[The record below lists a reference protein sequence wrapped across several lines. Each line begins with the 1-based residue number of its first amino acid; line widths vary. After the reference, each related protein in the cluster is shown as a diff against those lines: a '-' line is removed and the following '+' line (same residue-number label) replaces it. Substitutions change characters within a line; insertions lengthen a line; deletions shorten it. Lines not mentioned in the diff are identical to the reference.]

1 VTENENENENE
12 KDERDEKNER
22 DERDEDEN
30 DEIENKQH
38 CRKRLSR
45 YTKTDDAKSEDVVNR
60 LHFMKLKS

>member
-1 VTENENENENE
+1 VTEDENENGDEDGKDEENE
-12 KDERDEKNER
+12 DGD
-22 DERDEDEN
+22 

>member
-1 VTENENENENE
+1 VTENENE
-12 KDERDEKNER
+12 DERDEKNEKN
-22 DERDEDEN
+22 ENEN

-45 YTKTDDAKSEDVVNR
+45 YTKTDDAKSENVVNR

>member
-12 KDERDEKNER
+12 KNER
-22 DERDEDEN
+22 DENED
-30 DEIENKQH
+30 DEIEDKQH
-38 CRKRLSR
+38 CRKRLNR

>member
-12 KDERDEKNER
+12 KNEKNE
-22 DERDEDEN
+22 ENENEN

-38 CRKRLSR
+38 CRKRLNR
-45 YTKTDDAKSEDVVNR
+45 YTKTDDAKSENVVNR